1 MQIELTIPTVYEC
14 EGVRLIPGMNEVA
27 DNDALAKFKANKLV
41 KADIEAGVIVMPKP
55 AKAETKSEAKTEP
68 KDTGKK

>member
-55 AKAETKSEAKTEP
+55 AKVEPKTEP